1 MNTRDAGYCS
11 GCGRDLG
18 LAPIP
23 RDGAL
28 ACPDCRLPL
37 SAFECG
43 STGLL
48 HDCGGCGGQ
57 FVEIVALRD
66 LIERHDRLDVG
77 LSRARTSPMR
87 AETRVHYVAC
97 PVCGSMMNRR
107 NFGGGSGVVVDVC
120 SKHGTWFDSGE
131 LPRVLAFVESGGLSR
146 ARERDATERQAAARE
161 KHVRERV
168 GVARAG
174 IGGVLGVARE
184 APEGTG
190 SGASLLEDL
199 LMELFGG

>member
-1 MNTRDAGYCS
+1 MNARDASYCS
-11 GCGRDLG
+11 GCGRELG
-18 LAPIP
+18 LAPTP
-23 RDGAL
+23 RDGTL
-28 ACPDCRLPL
+28 TCPDCNLPL

-43 STGLL
+43 KASLL
-48 HDCGGCGGQ
+48 HDCGRCGGQ
-57 FVEIVALRD
+57 FVEIAALRD
-66 LIERHDRLDVG
+66 LVERHDRLDVG
-77 LSRARTSPMR
+77 LSRPRTSPMR

-146 ARERDATERQAAARE
+146 VRERDAAERQAAARE

-168 GVARAG
+168 SLTQAG
-174 IGGVLGVARE
+174 IGGALG
-184 APEGTG
+184 GTDAGESAGG
-190 SGASLLEDL
+190 SGSIIEDL
-199 LMELFGG
+199 LMDLFGG